1 MSGDSGLHL
10 KINHEYPVSVLIVE
24 DHILVS
30 YFLFLFLKL
39 DYCWKQNFQSTHVCG
54 VVVESSWKTGKC

>member
-30 YFLFLFLKL
+30 YFLFLFLKI
-39 DYCWKQNFQSTHVCG
+39 D
-54 VVVESSWKTGKC
+54 